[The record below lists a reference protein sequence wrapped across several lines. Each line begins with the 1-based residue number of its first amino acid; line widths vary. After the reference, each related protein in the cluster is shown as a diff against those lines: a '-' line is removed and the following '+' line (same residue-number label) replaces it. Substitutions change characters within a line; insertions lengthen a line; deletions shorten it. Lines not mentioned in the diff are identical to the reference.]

1 MTNIAFIGLGN
12 MGGPMAKNLL
22 AAGHTLRIFDL
33 SEAALADVATAGG
46 VVAASAQDA
55 CTGAEVVIS
64 MLPAGKHV
72 RQVYTGDEGLLSVLP
87 STTLCLDASTIDS
100 ETAREVGL
108 AAAEAGIAFMDTP
121 VSGGVAA
128 AQAGTLAFMCGG
140 TEAAFTRA
148 RPILEGMG
156 NGEKIFHAGPAGA
169 GQVAKAANNMVL
181 AIHMIGTCE
190 ALTMGANAGLDP
202 AVLSEIM
209 KASSGNNWSLQVYNP
224 WPDVMEGSPASNG
237 YQPGFMVDL
246 MVKDLGLAME
256 VAKGS
261 GVDNALG
268 RMALQLYEAHQA
280 DGHGA
285 TDFSSIL
292 NRVRDS

>member
-1 MTNIAFIGLGN
+1 MTSIAFIGLGN

-55 CTGAEVVIS
+55 CTGAEVVIT

-285 TDFSSIL
+285 TDFSSFL